1 MKYFMGSLIMVVA
14 LFLSGCQPAG
24 TPPAQQAAAT
34 QPVTESVPTT
44 SAASAPVVSFPSMLI
59 KHVVKDAT
67 QRQAVCND
75 GTPAVYYFKRGS
87 GVDVAH
93 WLIFFQGGGW
103 CSNGPSCSL
112 RWSSQRYLMTSQG
125 APAVMPVGGIF
136 STSAQENP
144 DFVNF
149 TQVYIKYC
157 SSDMYSGNGEQQV
170 NGMTILLMMLKEV

>member
-1 MKYFMGSLIMVVA
+1 MKHLIGGLILIVA
-14 LFLSGCQPAG
+14 LFLTGCQSAG
-24 TPPAQQAAAT
+24 AQSPQQVAT
-34 QPVTESVPTT
+34 IFTTTKSIPVTSV
-44 SAASAPVVSFPSMLI
+44 ASAPVVSFPSMLT
-59 KHVVKDAT
+59 KRVVKNAD

-87 GVDVAH
+87 GADTAH

-103 CSNGPSCSL
+103 CSSERTCTY
-112 RWSSQRYLMTSQG
+112 RWSTQHSLMTSQG
-125 APAVMPVGGIF
+125 APSTFEPGGIF

-170 NGMTILLMMLKEV
+170 NGMMMQFRGK